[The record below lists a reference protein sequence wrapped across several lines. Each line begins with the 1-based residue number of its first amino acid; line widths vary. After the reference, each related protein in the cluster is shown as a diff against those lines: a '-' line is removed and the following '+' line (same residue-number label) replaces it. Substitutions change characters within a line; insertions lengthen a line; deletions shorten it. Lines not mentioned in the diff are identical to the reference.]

1 MNATA
6 PDIAQPHKRI
16 QDFGEHIPGARKD
29 LLVST
34 VVSTVL
40 GGDPIPEAHRGVAGA
55 TLGETRNRAR
65 RRSSFRSGQRLRSRL
80 ARGSSLLLLGSHG

>member
-29 LLVST
+29 LLGSD

-40 GGDPIPEAHRGVAGA
+40 GGDLPRKLTEAWPAPPWEKLAAEHAAEGRDPDELAF
-55 TLGETRNRAR
+55 LRAVR
-65 RRSSFRSGQRLRSRL
+65 DHLRTAARL
-80 ARGSSLLLLGSHG
+80 A